1 MHASAVIDPER
12 PLIQARDLVP
22 VPYQENTREFNI
34 GVEEHNHFWYTY
46 FRRGGAGATMDSATS
61 KVLKFNAQ
69 TVAAASSVGGKQT
82 EWRIEQPRPKKYPKD
97 QPFALIRGLV
107 LVVQPSGSGAY
118 YAYYKA
124 RVGKTS
130 KLRKYRIGSRDIT
143 SLETAHDRV
152 TEIMQLVEAGR
163 DPVAEGV
170 ARRTALTFRELCDER
185 FKKDHETADSTKNDY
200 RMCLE
205 RDVYPAIGDKPAT
218 EVTAEMVVDILD
230 KIEGRDAVTK
240 ADKTK
245 AAIGSMFKF
254 GRKRGLVKHDPTQG
268 LGNRAT
274 ATPRDRVLS
283 DGEIKKLW
291 LGIESGAGSLSARV
305 RLILK
310 LSLVT
315 GQRESEVAGAM
326 VSELDLEGSEPTWTI
341 AGDKRAKG
349 RAVKGRTKNRKE
361 QIVPLSAQAVE
372 LFKAALAIGSG
383 KDGHLFP
390 ADRDRVKVG
399 NEPKTPH
406 IAGRSIAHAMARL
419 REKVGVDDVVVHDFR
434 RCVSTWLGERDE
446 RLEVIDKIL
455 NHQPRGV
462 TAKHYNHARL
472 LPQTRIALQKWADH
486 IERVV
491 SGAPERSN
499 ILKIGTR

>member
-1 MHASAVIDPER
+1 MEAKT
-12 PLIQARDLVP
+12 AR
-22 VPYQENTREFNI
+22 
-34 GVEEHNHFWYTY
+34 
-46 FRRGGAGATMDSATS
+46 
-61 KVLKFNAQ
+61 VLKFNSQ
-69 TVAAASSVGGKQT
+69 TVAKAATVDGKQT
-82 EWRIEQPRPKKYPKD
+82 EWRIEQPRPKKYPKE

-107 LVVQPSGSGAY
+107 LVVQPSGSAAY
-118 YAYYKA
+118 YVYYKA

-130 KLRKYRIGSRDIT
+130 KLRKHRIGSRD
-143 SLETAHDRV
+143 V
-152 TEIMQLVEAGR
+152 TTLDAALKRAVEIMRQVENGR

-170 ARRTALTFRELCDER
+170 ARRSAMTFRELCEER

-205 RDVYPAIGDKPAT
+205 RDVYPVIGDTPAA
-218 EVTAEMVVDILD
+218 EVTSEMVVSILD
-230 KIEGRDAVTK
+230 KIEGREAVTK

-245 AAIGSMFKF
+245 AAIGSTFKF

-274 ATPRDRVLS
+274 ATPRDRVLT

-310 LSLVT
+310 LALIT
-315 GQRESEVAGAM
+315 GQRESEVAGALA
-326 VSELDLEGSEPTWTI
+326 SELNLDGNEPTWTI

-361 QIVPLSAQAVE
+361 QVVPLSTQAVE
-372 LFKAALAIGSG
+372 LFRAALAIGTD
-383 KDGHLFP
+383 KDGYLFP

-399 NEPKTPH
+399 SEPKSPH

-419 REKVGVDDVVVHDFR
+419 REKVGIEDVVVHNFR
-434 RCVSTWLGERDE
+434 RSVSTWLGERDE
-446 RLEVIDKIL
+446 RIEVIDKIL

-472 LPQTRIALQKWADH
+472 LPQTRLALQRWSDH
-486 IERVV
+486 IDRVV
-491 SGAPERSN
+491 SGTSHQSN
-499 ILKIGTR
+499 IVKLSA